1 LIAARLER
9 ERLPQAF
16 TPAMRDLPGF
26 YWDDEKQRYFA
37 LQQEHVARAL
47 QQYVPGQSPFSSPL
61 SHPNAPG

>member
-1 LIAARLER
+1 
-9 ERLPQAF
+9 
-16 TPAMRDLPGF
+16 MRDLPGF